1 MDTATRTLAVALGQG
16 EVPLAS
22 AALTVP
28 RGHSRWL
35 QPALANLL
43 RVAGVAAG
51 GVEEVVAGIGPGSY
65 TGVRLGVT
73 TAKAM
78 AFALGIPLRPVST
91 LWALAE
97 AALPVP
103 APRPRCVLP
112 LLYARRERAFGALYR
127 KRGEVWEEVWPVAVR
142 PLSEWLA
149 AAAALAEEVCWV
161 HDLAGEQVA
170 LLAGAVGE
178 CWPLEAVAAGLG
190 PALLRL
196 ARQPGV
202 PVLTGQ
208 AVHRL
213 TPEYALPVQA
223 EVQWAAR
230 QAETGGDGGG
240 HG

>member
-1 MDTATRTLAVALGQG
+1 MDTATRTLAVALGHD

-22 AALTVP
+22 AALSVP

-43 RVAGVAAG
+43 RVAGISAKD
-51 GVEEVVAGIGPGSY
+51 VEAVVAGVGPGSY

-73 TAKAM
+73 TAKAL
-78 AFALGIPLRPVST
+78 AFALNVPLRPVST

-97 AALPVP
+97 AALPAP
-103 APRPRCVLP
+103 ALRPRCVLP

-127 KRGEVWEEVWPVAVR
+127 KRGEGWEMVWPAAVR
-142 PLSEWLA
+142 PLAEWVT
-149 AAAALAEEVCWV
+149 AAAALTEEVCWV
-161 HDLAGEQVA
+161 HDLTGEQVG
-170 LLAGAVGE
+170 LLAGAEGE

-202 PVLTGQ
+202 PELTGR
-208 AVHRL
+208 AVHQL
-213 TPEYALPVQA
+213 VPEYALPVQA
-223 EVQWAAR
+223 EAQWAAR
-230 QAETGGDGGG
+230 QAETGGDSGG